1 VYFCKY
7 LTEEI
12 SRICYKISREQC
24 DYNWIL
30 LHCNHTVFVILNDKL
45 ISHFDLF
52 PRWDMYS
59 ISQIKFINI
68 YKYIHIYVYIY
79 TFIYIYIHIYTY
91 ICIYICIYICTCT
104 YMYVKFLLEH
114 HSIHIIRYDWP
125 FFMAISCSFNI
136 ADTTQVKSFVLIKPS
151 PSKS

>member
-24 DYNWIL
+24 DYSWIL

-91 ICIYICIYICTCT
+91 ICILYRRSNSRMYEVKMLYCVLTFRT
-104 YMYVKFLLEH
+104 YYVRTFYT
-114 HSIHIIRYDWP
+114 IIT
-125 FFMAISCSFNI
+125 SI
-136 ADTTQVKSFVLIKPS
+136 ADQIPFSTSFYTYH
-151 PSKS
+151 